1 MYIHT
6 TLVKRYAGEGVW
18 YEITC
23 TVNLKF
29 DDVDRFTWTSVA
41 SLSTADYVQ
50 SLVAII
56 ISLWRVCSFLFFFCT
71 WVTSTENSRLSAA
84 PTLAIFL
91 AHARLNKILAHTCVH
106 MCVYMCVNNPDVP
119 RCFTKWMGSIV
130 LCLISNPR
138 SALICHTSLHSSW
151 NFSNRFSQT

>member
-1 MYIHT
+1 M
-6 TLVKRYAGEGVW
+6 RGEGVW

-56 ISLWRVCSFLFFFCT
+56 ISLWRVCSFLFFFFALGLRRPKT
-71 WVTSTENSRLSAA
+71 HGYLRLLLWRSFSH
-84 PTLAIFL
+84 TLAWIRSS
-91 AHARLNKILAHTCVH
+91 HILVYICV
-106 MCVYMCVNNPDVP
+106 CMCVNNPDVP